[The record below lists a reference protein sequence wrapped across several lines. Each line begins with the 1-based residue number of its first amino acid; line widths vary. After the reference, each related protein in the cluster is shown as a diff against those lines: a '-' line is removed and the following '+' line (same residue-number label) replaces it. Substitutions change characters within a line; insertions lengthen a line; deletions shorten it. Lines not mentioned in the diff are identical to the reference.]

1 VSEVVEGNP
10 EVAGR
15 VSALQAA
22 LQAGG
27 GRLDPDAVRRAR
39 AVLDRTGERM
49 TLGAEHTVVALVGA
63 TGSGKSSLFNA
74 LAGMDISEV
83 GARRPTTNH
92 PSACVWGTSG
102 ADPLLDWL
110 QIAASHRTVRESILD
125 ADRQQ
130 RLHGLVLI
138 DLPDHDSRDVTHRL
152 QVDRLVDL
160 VDLLVWVVDPQK
172 YADEALHSGYLRKL
186 VGHQDVMIVVLNQID
201 RLGPAETLTCMRDL
215 ARLLEADGLRGVRVL
230 ATSATS
236 GEGVEELREVLAEL
250 VQNRSVVNGRAA
262 ADLAAAA
269 TELAR
274 GTAEANGAEPDVR
287 LQGSETLIDALSA
300 AAGVPALLDAVEA
313 DYRRRASARVTWP
326 FLRLASWLRPDPLRT
341 LHLGA
346 VEDDL
351 RRLAQP
357 ALLATP
363 AERARVD
370 LAVHEVVAGAAEH
383 LPTRWA
389 DAVRAAAP
397 PPGDHLAD
405 QLDAAVR
412 DVDLGLRTP
421 VWWRVVFAIQ
431 MLFAAAAVVGF
442 VWLAAVGLTGWLGL
456 PTSTPPEVAGLPL
469 PTLLFGAGLIAG
481 LLVAAVC
488 RPLVVSGGRRRR
500 GRVAARLEEAIS
512 GVADRSVLAPVTA
525 VLDEHRRTREAL
537 IGAG

>member
-10 EVAGR
+10 DVAGR
-15 VSALQAA
+15 VSALQTA

-49 TLGAEHTVVALVGA
+49 TLGGEHTVVALVGA

-83 GARRPTTNH
+83 GARRPTTNQ
-92 PSACVWGTSG
+92 PAACVWGTAG

-110 QIAASHRTVRESILD
+110 QIAPSHRTVRESILD

-130 RLHGLVLI
+130 GLHGLVLI
-138 DLPDHDSRDVTHRL
+138 DLPDHDSRDLTHRL
-152 QVDRLVDL
+152 EVDRLVDL

-201 RLGPAETLTCMRDL
+201 RLGAAETQTCLRDL
-215 ARLLEADGLRGVRVL
+215 GRLLEADGLRGVRVL
-230 ATSATS
+230 ATSATR
-236 GEGVEELREVLAEL
+236 GEGVEELREVLAAL

-274 GTAEANGAEPDVR
+274 GTAEANGAEPNVR

-300 AAGVPALLDAVEA
+300 AAGVPALLHAVEA

-326 FLRLASWLRPDPLRT
+326 FLRLAGWLRPDPLRA

-357 ALLATP
+357 GLAATP
-363 AERARVD
+363 AEQARVD

-383 LPTRWA
+383 LPTLWA

-397 PPGDHLAD
+397 PPGDLAD
-405 QLDAAVR
+405 RLDAAVR

-431 MLFAAAAVVGF
+431 MLLATAAVVGF
-442 VWLAAVGLTGWLGL
+442 VWLAAVGLTGWLEL
-456 PTSTPPEVAGLPL
+456 PTSAPPEVEGLPL
-469 PTLLFGAGLIAG
+469 PTLLFAGGLLAG
-481 LLVAAVC
+481 LLLAAVC
-488 RPLVVSGGRRRR
+488 RLLVVSGGRRRR
-500 GRVAARLEEAIS
+500 SQVAARLEEAIS
-512 GVADRSVLAPVTA
+512 AVADRSVLAPVTA